1 MDVVALG
8 LAKADAA
15 RKYSSPGH
23 FAGLM
28 SRLQAGNEDAVW
40 AILGDS
46 TGNETTEWVYLTAQ
60 WLAGQFPAVT
70 VLYRLWNDTN
80 QNYDAAT
87 TVQTGTGSRTLTIY
101 NGSTSGQNAAY
112 SVTRIALQIPVTPH
126 AITVSYG
133 HNEGSTNGAG
143 YRPLLYAL
151 TRQLEDWFPTASL
164 IVTAQ
169 NPRAATD
176 ANYSLDLSRAQA
188 TIELAATEG
197 YGLVNATQAF
207 LNTANYATT
216 LLIGDGLHPNGAG
229 SALWASLVQQQ
240 MTRSLLVTPR
250 AMQSRPHR
258 VFLPATQFVVSEGA
272 PTLAAAGAANTQF
285 PAWAMDPTTQGGLV
299 ASFDI
304 PDSWLSITAY
314 VVWHPP
320 TGSGYTGSNNGV
332 RWSVGL
338 SRLSTAAGIPF
349 SSPAASAG
357 LGAMVAYSDV
367 IVTSGAS
374 NSGTYSMH
382 VVRVAS
388 GTQFGSTTSGRPLS
402 LRVRRVAADAADT
415 LAEIAYFRGV
425 IIERAS

>member
-229 SALWASLVQQQ
+229 SALWASLVQQRTTARQ
-240 MTRSLLVTPR
+240 SPR
-250 AMQSRPHR
+250 
-258 VFLPATQFVVSEGA
+258 F
-272 PTLAAAGAANTQF
+272 
-285 PAWAMDPTTQGGLV
+285 
-299 ASFDI
+299 
-304 PDSWLSITAY
+304 
-314 VVWHPP
+314 
-320 TGSGYTGSNNGV
+320 
-332 RWSVGL
+332 
-338 SRLSTAAGIPF
+338 RL
-349 SSPAASAG
+349 
-357 LGAMVAYSDV
+357 
-367 IVTSGAS
+367 
-374 NSGTYSMH
+374 
-382 VVRVAS
+382 
-388 GTQFGSTTSGRPLS
+388 LS
-402 LRVRRVAADAADT
+402 LRVRRVGRRGRFGVQARLSPSASARCSATAATASASWRSSRGLPCRSNIDARISRPVRRSHSAIRSRPAAMSCGDST
-415 LAEIAYFRGV
+415 RLRWKRTGRRPRPSHGRLLGGRTSGCVRPRCSWVATMLLGRGPV
-425 IIERAS
+425 NRQGCHGNDRARDHRGRGWRGLRRASYVRQ